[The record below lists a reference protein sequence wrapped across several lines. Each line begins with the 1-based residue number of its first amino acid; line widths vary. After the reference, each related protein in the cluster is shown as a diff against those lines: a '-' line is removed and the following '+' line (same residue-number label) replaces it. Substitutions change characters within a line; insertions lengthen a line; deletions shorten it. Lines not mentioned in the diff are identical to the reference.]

1 MFKKSLFFFLSAY
14 LLFFM
19 SSSFTYACICYNNL
33 NRSMEG
39 HRKLKQRG
47 FKVCSYGVGPCVSTV
62 GDLKFE
68 FGTKYSKIKE
78 DVEQKIKDDNRYT
91 EDEKRRILDL
101 YQRDADTKDAP
112 EDFKA
117 TFGKDKDV
125 KTFDVIFTY
134 DYKDVL
140 PEVLKV
146 FDDYGDARFKLC
158 FVVNIDTKDDFENA
172 ELSANVT
179 EDLVDEMENT
189 CVDELELSKN
199 IYAIVEKFNEIHGD
213 GKVRVFPVSY

>member
-1 MFKKSLFFFLSAY
+1 
-14 LLFFM
+14 M
-19 SSSFTYACICYNNL
+19 SSKFTYACICYNNL

-39 HRKLKQRG
+39 HRKLKDGG
-47 FKVCSYGVGPCVSTV
+47 FRVCSYGVGPCVSTV

-91 EDEKRRILDL
+91 AQERERILDL
-101 YQRDADTKDAP
+101 YQRDAETKEAP

-146 FDDYGDARFKLC
+146 FDDYGDSRFKLC

-172 ELSANVT
+172 HISA
-179 EDLVDEMENT
+179 DLTKDLANEMEGSCIN
-189 CVDELELSKN
+189 ELELSSC
-199 IYAIVEKFNEIHGD
+199 IYAIVEGFNERFGD
-213 GKVRVFPVSY
+213 GKIRVFPVSY